1 MNKMVVN
8 EMENIIEIKELSK
21 KYNDFFALDKVTLNI
36 KKGRIYGL
44 LGKNGAGKTTI
55 MKSILGLIYPTS
67 GKIYMKGLPLNYKNK
82 SQLSMIGSMIE
93 TPSFYSSL
101 TAKENLELFALIR
114 GVTDKN
120 AIEKV
125 LELVGWDV
133 NSDKSFEKFSM
144 GMKQRLGIANT
155 LLHEPEILILD
166 EPTNG
171 LDPVGISEIRNILT
185 NLCKDY
191 NKTILISSHIL
202 SEIEKIA
209 DDVAFI
215 EKGKVVEESTMDK
228 IRLKCD
234 QYTSYKVSNVN
245 ESARLLE
252 ENYADVD
259 YIVIDNKEIRITG
272 LDNKTNDI
280 NRLFIN
286 NNINVYQVYTQ
297 IESLESYFK
306 RVTGGDDSE

>member
-1 MNKMVVN
+1 
-8 EMENIIEIKELSK
+8 MENIIEIRELSK
-21 KYNDFFALDKVTLNI
+21 KYNDFFALDKVSLNI

-67 GKIYMKGLPLNYKNK
+67 GKMYMKGLPLNYKNK
-82 SQLSMIGSMIE
+82 NQLSTIGSMIE

-125 LELVGWDV
+125 LNLVGLDV
-133 NSDKSFEKFSM
+133 NSNKSFEKFSM
-144 GMKQRLGIANT
+144 GMKQRLGIANA

-171 LDPVGISEIRNILT
+171 LDPVGISEIRNILI

-215 EKGKVVEESTMDK
+215 EKGKVVEESTMEE

-245 ESARLLE
+245 DSARLLE
-252 ENYADVD
+252 ENYIDAD
-259 YIVIDNKEIRITG
+259 YIVIDNEEIRVSG
-272 LDNKTNDI
+272 LDNKTDDI

-286 NNINVYQVYTQ
+286 NNINVYQIYTQ
-297 IESLESYFK
+297 IESLEDYFK
-306 RVTGGDDSE
+306 RVTGGGDSE

>member
-125 LELVGWDV
+125 LELVGLDV

>member
-21 KYNDFFALDKVTLNI
+21 KYNDFYALDKVTLNI

-82 SQLSMIGSMIE
+82 SQLSTIGSMIE

-125 LELVGWDV
+125 LELVGLDV

-306 RVTGGDDSE
+306 RITGGDDSE